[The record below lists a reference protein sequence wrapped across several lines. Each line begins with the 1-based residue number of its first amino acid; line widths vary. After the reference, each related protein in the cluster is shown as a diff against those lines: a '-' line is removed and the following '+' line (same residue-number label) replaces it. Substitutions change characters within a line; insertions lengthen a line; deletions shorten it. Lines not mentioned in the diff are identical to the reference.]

1 MGNWL
6 GSGDKPDSVISQ
18 PSIIGKLPEPY
29 SITQIDPVLLVYPSG
44 SGKEFTISIDSSYTA
59 VEAVKLLQEKGALE
73 GCQRFTVITHG
84 FLSNKDTAWL
94 HELKEAIREGERG
107 LKQTV
112 AILGWGGGA
121 DIGLLRYAQAAS
133 NCIETGRWLGEILA
147 TLKQA
152 APQVATYGIGHS
164 LGGHLMG
171 AAGRNS
177 KALDRITGLDPAG
190 VGFQDSNVD
199 KRLNRLDATLVDV
212 IHTDGMDLP
221 YFGTL
226 VPMGLVDFYPNY
238 GWNQPSK
245 DRSRSE
251 KPDLEMDAKHHKV
264 AQPSPYGG
272 YISDSH
278 GRAIDF
284 FLWSVGHRGAFRT
297 HLKLDGE
304 PDVESAVHR
313 IITTGVNGREEVT
326 AEMGYFCDRFMDEQ
340 LAEKAQKQ
348 QQQGG
353 PQASFAK
360 PRSDDFTK
368 YDTFSGCFYVHTNG
382 TSPWS

>member
-6 GSGDKPDSVISQ
+6 GSGSDKPDSVISQ

-29 SITQIDPVLLVYPSG
+29 PISQIAPVLLVYPCSG
-44 SGKEFTISIDSSYTA
+44 DEYCITIDSSYTA
-59 VEAVKLLQEKGALE
+59 AEAIKFLVEEKGAFE

-94 HELKEAIREGERG
+94 HEVKEVMREHETRI
-107 LKQTV
+107 KQTV
-112 AILGWGGGA
+112 AILGWGNGA
-121 DIGLLRYAQAAS
+121 DIGLLRYAQAAA

-147 TLKQA
+147 AFKQTL
-152 APQVATYGIGHS
+152 PQISTYGIGHS
-164 LGGHLMG
+164 LGAHLMG
-171 AAGRNS
+171 AAGRSS

-190 VGFQDSNVD
+190 VGFQDTNVD

-212 IHTDGMDLP
+212 IHTDGMDVP

-238 GWNQPSK
+238 GWNQPSQ

-251 KPDLEMDAKHHKV
+251 KPDLVTDDKHHKV

-278 GRAIDF
+278 G
-284 FLWSVGHRGAFRT
+284 
-297 HLKLDGE
+297 LKTL
-304 PDVESAVHR
+304 SKN
-313 IITTGVNGREEVT
+313 T
-326 AEMGYFCDRFMDEQ
+326 
-340 LAEKAQKQ
+340 
-348 QQQGG
+348 
-353 PQASFAK
+353 
-360 PRSDDFTK
+360 
-368 YDTFSGCFYVHTNG
+368 
-382 TSPWS
+382 